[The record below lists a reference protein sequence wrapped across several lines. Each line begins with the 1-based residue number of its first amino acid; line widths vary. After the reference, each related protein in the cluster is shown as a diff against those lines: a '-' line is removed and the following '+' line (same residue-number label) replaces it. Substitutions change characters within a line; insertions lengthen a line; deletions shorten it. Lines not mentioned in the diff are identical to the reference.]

1 MRRHIFR
8 GCCGGLALGF
18 ISLFPLDADQPIMNM
33 MPRWDRGFGF
43 QVRTEHVHRSDLK
56 QGRDVVRRGFTEDLT
71 QLHLEGVY
79 TWDRSIRLTA
89 KLPYVTDARRE
100 VLNESGQKVVQ
111 RDDGIGDL
119 SLALPLKKY
128 FNLDARSGS
137 WTLAPQLRIPVGKED
152 DEFEVWDG
160 VWGGG
165 LSFGYETETY
175 HWFIA
180 TSAGFWVFEEPVP
193 AEWSYSLDLGWNA
206 RDDMQILWESDL
218 GWDDGNKFFLS
229 AGPAIYWRW
238 SDKTHIRIEWKHD
251 FVSHVTSDRPD
262 HGNGDRFSAGIGFV
276 F

>member
-1 MRRHIFR
+1 
-8 GCCGGLALGF
+8 LALGF
-18 ISLFPLDADQPIMNM
+18 IALFPLNADQPIMNM
-33 MPRWDRGFGF
+33 MPRWDGGYGF
-43 QVRTEHVHRSDLK
+43 QVRAEHVHRSDLK
-56 QGRDVVRRGFTEDLT
+56 QGRDVVGRGFTEDLN

-89 KLPYVTDARRE
+89 KLPYVVDARRE
-100 VLNESGQKVVQ
+100 VLSTSGQKVVQ

-137 WTLAPQLRIPVGKED
+137 WTLAPQLRIPLGKED

-180 TSAGFWVFEEPVP
+180 TSAGFWVFEQPEP

-218 GWDDGNKFFLS
+218 SWDDENKFFLS
-229 AGPAIYWRW
+229 AGPALYWRW
-238 SDKTHIRIEWKHD
+238 NDKTHIRIEWKHD
-251 FVSHVTSDRPD
+251 FVSRVNSDRPD
-262 HGNGDRFSAGIGFV
+262 HGNGDRFGAGVGFV